1 MALAAHSG
9 ELGSMPGRT
18 AKSGDAMVLFFA
30 GVMFGVSFACAAERW
45 NSSCALE
52 RRISCR
58 SGGQGALSIEAGR
71 FGDHLGEL
79 LPAAGRVRSAG
90 NIV

>member
-1 MALAAHSG
+1 MALATHSG

-18 AKSGDAMVLFFA
+18 AESGHAVVLFFA
-30 GVMFGVSFACAAERW
+30 GVMVGVSFACAAERW

-58 SGGQGALSIEAGR
+58 SDGPDAFCGEGLEVLS
-71 FGDHLGEL
+71 GEI
-79 LPAAGRVRSAG
+79 PTDDSSSAFSAS
-90 NIV
+90 VM